1 MQHRWIGM
9 MAAAGVAALTGLL
22 VALAMPRGPAT
33 AAQALFVMATSL
45 VVGLVAGMA
54 MRSRW
59 AMLLAPVAYV
69 IAVEIGRLDVV
80 GPTVDAIRLDN
91 TYGILALILGRGFH
105 GLVGL
110 LPMIP
115 GASLGVALARKVS
128 RTTAPAARPAGRLR
142 TFVQWTP
149 AVVVSIG
156 LITLALLIARPAST
170 PPILGADGRPLPG
183 SVAELAMVQLGAHD
197 QAVMIRGYNVDN
209 PVLLYLS
216 GGPGQTDLAYS
227 RVLFDDLTRD
237 FVVVGW
243 DQRGTGKSYAALDP
257 TSTLTLDQAVADTI
271 ELTNYLRERFG
282 EEKIYLTGESW
293 GTTLGVLA
301 VQRQPELYY
310 AFIASGQM
318 VSQRETDR
326 RLYQDVLDLAERTG
340 DTELVSRRELA
351 LEWFDQLDA
360 PIKRI
365 FSFENAGHSVS
376 FEQFEAFQQIMTETI
391 LPETYPNP

>member
-45 VVGLVAGMA
+45 VVGLVAGMV

-69 IAVEIGRLDVV
+69 IAVEIRRLDVV

-110 LPMIP
+110 LPMIL
-115 GASLGVALARKVS
+115 GAGLGVALARKVS
-128 RTTAPAARPAGRLR
+128 RTTAPAARHGGRLR

-149 AVVVSIG
+149 AVMVSIG

-318 VSQRETDR
+318 VS
-326 RLYQDVLDLAERTG
+326 
-340 DTELVSRRELA
+340 
-351 LEWFDQLDA
+351 
-360 PIKRI
+360 
-365 FSFENAGHSVS
+365 
-376 FEQFEAFQQIMTETI
+376 
-391 LPETYPNP
+391 